1 MIHGLIKGSI
11 ILFLIFV
18 VALTAAFIYAY
29 EEIKLDADKL
39 IDYKPEISSVILD
52 RNGRQLAYV
61 FKKRHRLYA
70 RYDELPGYLVE
81 ALVAVEDTRF
91 FEHPGVNP
99 DAIFRAIVTD
109 LKAGRF
115 VEGGST
121 LTQQL
126 IKNKLLSSEKKLARK
141 LKEAILA
148 LKIEHE
154 LSKEEILERYLN
166 EIFFGNG
173 YYGVKTAARGYFHKD
188 LHDLTLKES
197 ALLVGL
203 PNAPSYLNPVRHYK
217 RSLTRANSVLYRMRS
232 IGWITETEYIKA
244 IKETPKV
251 YKTTLTQN
259 IAPYI
264 VDEVQR
270 RFKGR
275 LGDIRTGGYQIYT
288 TIDMKQQKIARE
300 ALALAYEKAVK
311 RYEKNPKKSTLNGSL
326 VSVESKTGDILAL
339 VGGVDY
345 KKSAFNRV
353 TQIERQPGSAFKPFV
368 YQTALDMGYNPASKL
383 TDLARTFQ
391 YYKNGKRVIWSPRNY
406 EGDFKGFIRL
416 REALVHSRNLATVN
430 LVYDL
435 GVSTIRKRLA
445 LLDVPHIPR
454 DMSIALGNLGLSP
467 LKMAQIYSVFANQ
480 GHMIEPRLVSKII
493 SKEGAVIY
501 ETRPKEIVNFT
512 KPEQAYLMTDMLKDV
527 IRRGTGRN
535 AQVEGIELAGK
546 TGTTNDNVDAWF
558 CGYSPTVET
567 IVWFGRDNNRRIG
580 PKATGGSIAAPA
592 FAYYYRKLMEL
603 YPDMPRRF
611 EKPPGVFEGLVDGKK
626 ELYTAISPLPKTAAT
641 IEEERRVR
649 EERLREEGREM
660 LQEEDI
666 DPTESSP
673 SDQSGTG
680 QEEEPLISNGEPESD
695 SEKSDDFLEMFGET
709 KKPSSPKEK
718 NMDSFFDENLSDE
731 SNADREFFGETPSEA
746 SAVNATVH
754 DDGTIVL
761 RPVSKKAHSEEVEN
775 GNESKE
781 GVLEEINPESAQH
794 PEQSSSDTL
803 ETFPEEKHTESVI
816 EEEPEDPLHPKIKP
830 PTPVIDEE
838 SGTLF

>member
-1 MIHGLIKGSI
+1 VIHGLIKGSI
-11 ILFLIFV
+11 ILFAIFI

-39 IDYKPEISSVILD
+39 INYKPEISSVILD

-61 FKKRHRLYA
+61 FKNRHRLYA

-81 ALVAVEDTRF
+81 ALIAVEDTRF

-126 IKNKLLSSEKKLARK
+126 IKNKLLSNEKKLARK

-154 LSKEEILERYLN
+154 LTKEEILERYLN

-173 YYGVKTAARGYFHKD
+173 YYGIKTAARGYFHKP
-188 LHDLTLKES
+188 LQDLTLKES

-217 RSLTRANSVLYRMRS
+217 RALTRANSVLYRMKS
-232 IGWITETEYIKA
+232 IGWLTEAEYIKA
-244 IKETPKV
+244 IKETPRV

-288 TIDMKQQKIARE
+288 TVDMKQQKIARE
-300 ALALAYEKAVK
+300 ALAFAYQKAVK
-311 RYEKNPKKSTLNGSL
+311 RYEKNPKKSTLNASM
-326 VSVESKTGDILAL
+326 VSVESKTGDILAM

-435 GVSTIRKRLA
+435 GVGTIRKRLA

-467 LKMAQIYSVFANQ
+467 LKMAQIYSVFANH

-527 IRRGTGRN
+527 IKRGTGKN
-535 AQVEGIELAGK
+535 AKVEGIELAGK
-546 TGTTNDNVDAWF
+546 TGTTNDGVDTWF
-558 CGYSPTVET
+558 CGYSPTITT
-567 IVWFGRDNNRRIG
+567 IVWYGRDSNKPLGR
-580 PKATGGSIAAPA
+580 KATGGKVSAPV
-592 FAYYYRKLMEL
+592 FADFYRGVVKI
-603 YPDMPRRF
+603 YPNIPKKFPIPD
-611 EKPPGVFEGLVDGKK
+611 GVYIGEVDGKK
-626 ELYTAISPLPKTAAT
+626 ELYTKMSPLPEKTSGDFLDEGFLPSRPKSVQVELPGLENLSRD
-641 IEEERRVR
+641 EEKVDSGEYAVEENR
-649 EERLREEGREM
+649 EEA
-660 LQEEDI
+660 
-666 DPTESSP
+666 
-673 SDQSGTG
+673 
-680 QEEEPLISNGEPESD
+680 N
-695 SEKSDDFLEMFGET
+695 SEKSLTKHELKAPRSVNEHAVNTKSEESSVKRMKPRRHTVEKPLSGRDGVAKTVRRKKEVHITGDPVLDSLEDTVLEVEEIDSDDFAT
-709 KKPSSPKEK
+709 DRP
-718 NMDSFFDENLSDE
+718 
-731 SNADREFFGETPSEA
+731 DREEKSPPS
-746 SAVNATVH
+746 
-754 DDGTIVL
+754 GIL
-761 RPVSKKAHSEEVEN
+761 
-775 GNESKE
+775 
-781 GVLEEINPESAQH
+781 
-794 PEQSSSDTL
+794 
-803 ETFPEEKHTESVI
+803 
-816 EEEPEDPLHPKIKP
+816 PEDGMS
-830 PTPVIDEE
+830 D
-838 SGTLF
+838 SLF